1 MTQSLDEEKWVNRVT
16 RTDFN
21 VYNSAAFNV
30 MESVQHHED
39 TLSQQAVD
47 LIAGQPGV
55 EDERYLYRNT
65 KDDRNV
71 LVDYGFEDLSGIEL
85 FHEEEGV
92 VNQSYQGYSLY
103 TSSDTER
110 RYFGNV
116 MGASENFD
124 MRIFEGEKDAETL
137 TQKWLPENMS
147 LLARQTDGGTK
158 EHSADRSVTGR
169 ESISFAWGTG
179 QTSTIL
185 AKVLVG
191 TETETPTGTTAQA
204 HIAADA
210 PFVYLPDTVFKE
222 IYDAP
227 TLLTY
232 GFNVDEALQPQME
245 EF

>member
-1 MTQSLDEEKWVNRVT
+1 MAFSNLGRNRRRSAFIIISLLLCIVLFNSIIIVTQSLDEEKWVNRVT

-116 MGASENFD
+116 MGASENFWAD
-124 MRIFEGEKDAETL
+124 MCILKAKRCRNLNSENGYRRICHY
-137 TQKWLPENMS
+137 WLS
-147 LLARQTDGGTK
+147 HGQTDRGTK
-158 EHSADRSVTGR
+158 EHSADRSVTGWR
-169 ESISFAWGTG
+169 EHF
-179 QTSTIL
+179 
-185 AKVLVG
+185 
-191 TETETPTGTTAQA
+191 
-204 HIAADA
+204 
-210 PFVYLPDTVFKE
+210 
-222 IYDAP
+222 
-227 TLLTY
+227 LLQ
-232 GFNVDEALQPQME
+232 GW
-245 EF
+245 